1 MRILWKVHESLLG
14 MLCKMFRG
22 SPEASSEPS
31 QIPDME
37 RFAKIAAISIFAK
50 SRSML
55 DKLRTGILVWK
66 QLPWEFRECS
76 GNWALFSFVILNEI
90 FPHKDCRQIFF
101 PILSEPIDFYPPWKQ
116 QQTIGLLMTSG
127 KKKLI
132 NSLKFTK
139 YPANICSKSTIEA
152 LEKGAKYAQSLQ

>member
-1 MRILWKVHESLLG
+1 MIRLNFFNIKSEIWSNLRILWKVHESLLG
-14 MLCKMFRG
+14 MLCKIFRG

-101 PILSEPIDFYPPWKQ
+101 PILSEFKRTNWLLSPLKTAANHRSSDDFREKEV
-116 QQTIGLLMTSG
+116 
-127 KKKLI
+127 
-132 NSLKFTK
+132 NKFT
-139 YPANICSKSTIEA
+139 
-152 LEKGAKYAQSLQ
+152 